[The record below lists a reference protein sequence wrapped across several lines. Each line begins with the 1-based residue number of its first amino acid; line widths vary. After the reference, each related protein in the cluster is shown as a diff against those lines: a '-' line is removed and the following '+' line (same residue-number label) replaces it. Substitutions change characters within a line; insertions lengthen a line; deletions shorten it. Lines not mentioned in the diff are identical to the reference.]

1 MPRSRA
7 AWLLLLAALGASAEA
22 RAAGGQ
28 GGVLAGKV
36 TGRAPRIAAVEDA
49 LVYVYQV
56 GDASLRRATT
66 DLDGHFTFDLLP
78 AGLYKLIAYKAGF
91 LPVVVK
97 LTRAS
102 AEARQFLDL
111 QLAEEQPGA
120 ALRTGDFWSL
130 REQIP
135 PDVLREIETV
145 ERPYVAYLEPAATRG
160 AGAFQTE
167 MMAMTGVDDELAQH
181 GAALTSGR
189 VGIQGRVGELRIGLS
204 GDFSALQAN
213 SFEAST
219 EASASSGQARTVS
232 LRVESS
238 EDSLFDITSLNNRL
252 VTEHSGKA
260 FPVEF
265 EHYRVS
271 WSGALGAGRS
281 EFAAQYTSETNF
293 YRNGWVSAL
302 AVPDASQTW
311 RLEGSY
317 ARDLGGHAN
326 LRTGL
331 RYRQRYGQYLGASRF
346 FESAPEEDLEVY
358 GLASS
363 RLRPAMVVEYG
374 LYTRLRDG
382 RLSLSPRGGLVL
394 NLGPVWE
401 AAADATV
408 RLQDDAQVAGLDF
421 VPALYSD
428 REACEQ
434 AEEHCY
440 RLVLTRTVDDG
451 NTVALTAIHRRLGES
466 QRLYFSEQFFDYL
479 ENLFLVPG
487 DDLPELQ
494 LAVDRQVTPN
504 VRTRFESAY
513 AAGGGGVFQASQ
525 RRRYENQVRYL
536 VTSLDTRFEPTATG
550 VFVAFHRLEQSLDP
564 LGSLALVQ
572 LPTSVELESLEV
584 SLSQDL
590 NVVLDL
596 AADWAVHLDMELS
609 RGGSPRGNLPED
621 EIRRR
626 ILGGIAVRF

>member
-7 AWLLLLAALGASAEA
+7 AWLLLLAALGAGAEA
-22 RAAGGQ
+22 RAAGGE
-28 GGVLAGKV
+28 GGILAGKV
-36 TGRAPRIAAVEDA
+36 TGGTPRIAGVEDA
-49 LVYVYQV
+49 LVYVYQI

-66 DLDGHFTFDLLP
+66 DVDGHFTFDLLP
-78 AGLYKLIAYKAGF
+78 AGLYKLIAYKTGF

-102 AEARQFLDL
+102 AEARQFLDV
-111 QLAEEQPGA
+111 QLAEETPGA
-120 ALRTGDFWSL
+120 ALSGRDFWSL

-145 ERPYVAYLEPAATRG
+145 ERPYAVYLEPAPARG
-160 AGAFQTE
+160 VGAFQTE
-167 MMAMTGVDDELAQH
+167 MMAMTGVDDLAQH
-181 GAALTSGR
+181 GAALTSGKL
-189 VGIQGRVGELRIGLS
+189 GIEGRVGELRIGLR
-204 GDFSALQAN
+204 GDFAALQAN
-213 SFEAST
+213 PFEAST
-219 EASASSGQARTVS
+219 EAYTSSGQARTVS

-238 EDSLFDITSLNNRL
+238 EDSLFDLTSLNNRL
-252 VTEHSGKA
+252 VTERSGEA

-293 YRNGWVSAL
+293 YRNGWVNAL
-302 AVPDASQTW
+302 SVPDASQTW
-311 RLEGSY
+311 RVEGSY
-317 ARDLGGHAN
+317 ARDLGGSAS

-331 RYRQRYGQYLGASRF
+331 RYRQRYGQFLGASRF
-346 FESAPEEDLEVY
+346 LQGAPEEHLEVY

-363 RLRPAMVVEYG
+363 RLQPAMLVEYG

-394 NLGPVWE
+394 RLGPVWE

-434 AEEHCY
+434 GEEHCY

-451 NTVALTAIHRRLGES
+451 DTVALTAIHRRLGES

-513 AAGGGGVFQASQ
+513 AAGGGGVFHASQ

-550 VFVAFHRLEQSLDP
+550 VFVALHRLEQSLDP
-564 LGSLALVQ
+564 LGSLSLVQ
-572 LPTSVELESLEV
+572 LPTSIELESLEV

-590 NVVLDL
+590 NVLLDL

-609 RGGSPRGNLPED
+609 RGGSPRGSLSED